1 MINKQKNPNVQ
12 LNLVKSLLHIQ
23 IFLFWTF
30 VIGCLFYN
38 SSPLLA
44 ITFLYQ

>member
-1 MINKQKNPNVQ
+1 MDLCKMQIYLLSINY
-12 LNLVKSLLHIQ
+12 
-23 IFLFWTF
+23 
-30 VIGCLFYN
+30 FYN